1 MKEDLYITH
10 ELCKYDYSDIR
21 KKSFDER
28 YTDTPMRND
37 EIIAL
42 LNSQEK
48 KIAELQERNNRQYER
63 LKKITNL
70 IINKEWDVLSEMA
83 EDIESLK
90 TIQLRKK

>member
-1 MKEDLYITH
+1 MKEDLYRTH
-10 ELCKYDYSDIR
+10 KLCKYDYSDIW

-28 YTDTPMRND
+28 HTDTPMRND

-70 IINKEWDVLSEMA
+70 IINREWDVLSEMA

>member
-1 MKEDLYITH
+1 MKEDLYRTH
-10 ELCKYDYSDIR
+10 ELCRFDYSDIC

-48 KIAELQERNNRQYER
+48 KIAELQERNNWQYEK

-70 IINKEWDVLSEMA
+70 IKNKEWDVLSEMA